1 MKTKLP
7 QKLFSLLIP
16 VVSVLMFLPVFPSYT
31 GAQEEETS
39 DNSLVF
45 LLSHQG
51 YDGDEEDIINT
62 IKYTEEAALLTLG
75 TLDLQYTR
83 TLPLEAAENS
93 IKIDRAK
100 LFDACIAA
108 GTQYALALSTLFR
121 DDRLFWRYDLYSL
134 TQNDVLATD
143 AFSVAL
149 IAGVSAPAVIDASL
163 YRLSNSWHKS
173 EAFLRFDGRA
183 AVMEGQ
189 KYRSYQEGMEILY
202 GDETG
207 KSAGK
212 IEQGTL
218 EGELVLFPQNRKI
231 TGTAVKKGF
240 WSEVFFLPNGITK
253 GEKGLKSLQKHTTHS
268 LGLNSS
274 FRGMDNYAV
283 DFEYRLHLAPD
294 RFFLQADW
302 ELWRDNSVLSGG
314 EDALHQ
320 ELRLGGGLYLQ
331 PKNTW
336 RFRFLVGSGIALLFS
351 NKESNFQADPIWL
364 GLEYHF
370 PQWAITGSLR
380 APAALSYERDAFDKA
395 KLGKDDFYTSIGVM
409 MKW

>member
-1 MKTKLP
+1 MKKLC
-7 QKLFSLLIP
+7 SLLFP
-16 VVSVLMFLPVFPSYT
+16 VVSVLMLLSVFPAYT
-31 GAQEEETS
+31 GAQEDEVS
-39 DNSLVF
+39 NNSLVF

-62 IKYTEEAALLTLG
+62 IKYTEEAALSMLETLN
-75 TLDLQYTR
+75 LQYTR
-83 TLPLEAAENS
+83 TFPLEAAENS
-93 IKIDRAK
+93 IKIDTAK
-100 LFDACIAA
+100 LFDPCVAA
-108 GTQYALALSTLFR
+108 GAQYALALSTLFR

-143 AFSVAL
+143 SFSVAL

-163 YRLSNSWHKS
+163 YRLSNSWRKS
-173 EAFLRFDGRA
+173 EASLRFDGIV
-183 AVMEGQ
+183 AVSEGQ

-218 EGELVLFPQNRKI
+218 EGELVLFPQNREI

-240 WSEVFFLPNGITK
+240 WSQVFFLPNGVTK
-253 GEKGLKSLQKHTTHS
+253 GEKELKSLQKYTRYS

-302 ELWRDNSVLSGG
+302 EFWRDNSVLSGG

-336 RFRFLVGSGIALLFS
+336 RLRFLIGSGIALLFS
-351 NKESNFQADPIWL
+351 DKESNFQADPIWL

>member
-1 MKTKLP
+1 MKTKLL

-16 VVSVLMFLPVFPSYT
+16 VVSVLMFLPVFPVYT
-31 GAQEEETS
+31 GAQEEETL
-39 DNSLVF
+39 DTSLVF
-45 LLSHQG
+45 LLSRQG
-51 YDGDEEDIINT
+51 YDGDEEDIINA
-62 IKYTEEAALLTLG
+62 INYTEDAAILMLG
-75 TLDLQYTR
+75 TLNLQYAR
-83 TLPLEAAENS
+83 KLPLEAAENS
-93 IKIDRAK
+93 IKIDKAK
-100 LFDACIAA
+100 LFDACVGT

-134 TQNDVLATD
+134 AHNEVRATD
-143 AFSVAL
+143 SFSVAL

-163 YRLSNSWHKS
+163 YRLSNSWRKS
-173 EAFLRFDGRA
+173 EAVLRFDGIA
-183 AVMEGQ
+183 ASGEGQ

-212 IEQGTL
+212 IEHGAL

-240 WSEVFFLPNGITK
+240 WSEVFFLPNGITAE
-253 GEKGLKSLQKHTTHS
+253 EKGLKSLQKRTRHS

-274 FRGMDNYAV
+274 FRGMDNYAA
-283 DFEYRLHLAPD
+283 DLEYRFHLAPD

-302 ELWRDNSVLSGG
+302 EFWRDNSVLSGG
-314 EDALHQ
+314 KDALHQ

-331 PKNTW
+331 PGNTW
-336 RFRFLVGSGIALLFS
+336 RFRFLLGSGIALLFS
-351 NKESNFQADPIWL
+351 DKESNFQADPIRL

-380 APAALSYERDAFDKA
+380 APSALSYGRDAFEKA

>member
-1 MKTKLP
+1 MKTKLL

-16 VVSVLMFLPVFPSYT
+16 AVSVLMFLPVFPAYT
-31 GAQEEETS
+31 GAQEET
-39 DNSLVF
+39 NPLVF

-51 YDGDEEDIINT
+51 YDGDEEDIINA
-62 IKYTEEAALLTLG
+62 IKYTEEAAVLMLG
-75 TLDLQYTR
+75 TLNLQYTR

-93 IKIDRAK
+93 IRIDRAR
-100 LFDACIAA
+100 LFDACIGT

-134 TQNDVLATD
+134 SQNDVLATD
-143 AFSVAL
+143 SFSVAL

-163 YRLSNSWHKS
+163 SRLSNSWRKS
-173 EAFLRFDGRA
+173 EASLRFDGLA
-183 AVMEGQ
+183 AVGEGQ

-218 EGELVLFPQNRKI
+218 DGELVLFPQNRKV

-253 GEKGLKSLQKHTTHS
+253 EEKELKSLQKRTRHS

-274 FRGMDNYAV
+274 FRGMDNYAAGL
-283 DFEYRLHLAPD
+283 EYRLHLAPD
-294 RFFLQADW
+294 RFFLQTDW
-302 ELWRDNSVLSGG
+302 EFWRDNSVLSGG

-331 PKNTW
+331 PRNTW
-336 RFRFLVGSGIALLFS
+336 RFRFLVGSGIAFLFS